1 MNRSTTPALT
11 RVLILVVMAVFTM
24 SAPAGAD
31 AVQDGKALFEKN
43 CEKCHGP
50 DGKADTKAG
59 KKMKV
64 PAWDDGAFEPAEV
77 IENVRTNKKHKTVSK
92 KVSDAELEA
101 IAAYV
106 ATLSAP

>member
-1 MNRSTTPALT
+1 
-11 RVLILVVMAVFTM
+11 
-24 SAPAGAD
+24 
-31 AVQDGKALFEKN
+31 
-43 CEKCHGP
+43 
-50 DGKADTKAG
+50 
-59 KKMKV
+59 
-64 PAWDDGAFEPAEV
+64 V